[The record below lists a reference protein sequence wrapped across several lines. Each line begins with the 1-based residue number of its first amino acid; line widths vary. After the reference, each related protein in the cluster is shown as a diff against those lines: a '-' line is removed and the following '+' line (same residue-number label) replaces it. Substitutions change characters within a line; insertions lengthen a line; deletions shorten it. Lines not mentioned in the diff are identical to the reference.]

1 MVHIYFTADH
11 VTNHDL
17 SRWPAYD
24 LTILI
29 ETIPLPSDPLSTGS
43 RGQRIVGHGR
53 MGLTRRAR
61 VHGILS
67 GLLASSS
74 CS

>member
-1 MVHIYFTADH
+1 MVHIHFTADH

-29 ETIPLPSDPLSTGS
+29 ETIPLPSDALSVYWESWTAHCWTRSDGTHPSSPGPRHPFGS
-43 RGQRIVGHGR
+43 
-53 MGLTRRAR
+53 AR
-61 VHGILS
+61 LVIM
-67 GLLASSS
+67 
-74 CS
+74 